1 MSTPPDADGRDEES
15 FRRAFADHY
24 GAIVAY
30 GVRRLGDRASA
41 DDLAAEVFVV
51 AWRRFTQAPENLLP
65 WLYGIAG
72 GVLRNQRRGERRRMR
87 LLARL
92 RDTLLVDGAA
102 EVAGERDAV
111 ISALAALRPAD
122 QEILRLVAWEGLDH
136 AAAAVVLGCT
146 PGAAKVRLHR
156 ARRRLA
162 ARLSAGDSTI
172 PVLRY
177 LPGEP
182 SEETP

>member
-1 MSTPPDADGRDEES
+1 VSAHPDADGRDDES

-51 AWRRFTQAPENLLP
+51 AWRRFAQAPENLLP

-72 GVLRNQRRGERRRMR
+72 GVLRNQRRGERRRIR

-92 RDTLLVDGAA
+92 RETLTISDAA
-102 EVAGERDAV
+102 ERVGKVDAV
-111 ISALAALRPAD
+111 SAALAALRPTD
-122 QEILRLVAWEGLDH
+122 QEILRLVAWEGLDL

-162 ARLSAGDSTI
+162 ARLSTGDSTI
-172 PVLRY
+172 PVLPY